1 MLACYAMIN
10 QMVVKSLNHLFC
22 FWNLVLCVGYAGLS
36 DLNKSKSIYFDWL
49 VMQKLMSLGISFLDL
64 LSATMIIAF
73 VLDVC

>member
-1 MLACYAMIN
+1 
-10 QMVVKSLNHLFC
+10 
-22 FWNLVLCVGYAGLS
+22 VGYAGLS
-36 DLNKSKSIYFDWL
+36 NLNKSKSIYFDWL